1 MQEENYAL
9 GGEQSGHI
17 IIKKYATTGDGIL
30 TAIMVTEQIIESKM
44 TLSELAKDVE
54 LLPQKTKSVKVTD
67 KAMVAGDEFVLAKF
81 KEINDEIGENG
92 RAILRQSGTEPV
104 IRIMIESVSVEKCD
118 EYIER
123 IYGVIKKRGYVCE

>member
-1 MQEENYAL
+1 ML
-9 GGEQSGHI
+9 
-17 IIKKYATTGDGIL
+17 
-30 TAIMVTEQIIESKM
+30 TEQIIESKT
-44 TLSELAKDVE
+44 TLSELAKDVD

-67 KAMVAGDEFVLAKF
+67 KATVAGDEFVLAKF

-104 IRIMIESVSVEKCD
+104 IRIMIESVSTEKCD
-118 EYIER
+118 EYIEK

>member
-1 MQEENYAL
+1 
-9 GGEQSGHI
+9 
-17 IIKKYATTGDGIL
+17 
-30 TAIMVTEQIIESKM
+30 
-44 TLSELAKDVE
+44 
-54 LLPQKTKSVKVTD
+54 
-67 KAMVAGDEFVLAKF
+67 MVAGDEFVLAKF